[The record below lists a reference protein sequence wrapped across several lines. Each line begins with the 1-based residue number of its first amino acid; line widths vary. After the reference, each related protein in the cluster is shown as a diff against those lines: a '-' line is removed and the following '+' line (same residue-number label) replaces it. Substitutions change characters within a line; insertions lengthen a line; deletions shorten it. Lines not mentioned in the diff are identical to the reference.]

1 MAGAL
6 PWTLTSPQV
15 KQIMDDEN
23 KINIDLRI
31 NEIAKYP

>member
-1 MAGAL
+1 MAETL
-6 PWTLTSPQV
+6 PWTMTLPQI

-31 NEIAKYP
+31 NEIAQYP